1 MQEIPTTNKN
11 TRLDNKGKHVGG
23 SIGKKENII
32 MDAPKLD
39 KRGMSTADYR

>member
-1 MQEIPTTNKN
+1 MQEIPKNKN
-11 TRLDNKGKHVGG
+11 PRLEKAKHVGG
-23 SIGKKENII
+23 SIGKKENM